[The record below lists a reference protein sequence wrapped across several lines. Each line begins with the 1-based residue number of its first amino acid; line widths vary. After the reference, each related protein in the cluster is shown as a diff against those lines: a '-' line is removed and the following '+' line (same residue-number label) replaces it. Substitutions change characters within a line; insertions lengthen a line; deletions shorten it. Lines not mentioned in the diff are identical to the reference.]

1 MSYNKYYS
9 EWINNPLLF
18 WDKKAEDI
26 SWIETYKETLY
37 KANNF
42 YEWFHQGKLNTCYNC
57 LDRHVESGKGEKV
70 AIFYDSPL
78 TNTKQKITYNNLLKK
93 VSSLAASLNNL
104 GVKKGDTV
112 ILYMPMIPEVIVSM
126 LACARI
132 GAIHSVVFGGF
143 AAEELASRISDVL
156 PKVIISASCGLEPKR
171 IINYKEILDKALSLT
186 SHKPLK
192 QIIYQRNQQFSELNK
207 ENDLS
212 WHEFIDSSSSMKCVP
227 VDSNEPL
234 YILHTSGTTGIPKGI
249 VRTNGGHAVALLN
262 SMKMTYDI
270 SEDEVFWAASDVGWV
285 VGHSYIVYA
294 PLLLGCSTVLYE
306 GKPVGT
312 PDAGQFW
319 RVISEYKVKTM
330 FTAPTAIRAIK
341 KEDANGRE
349 LKKYDLSNLK
359 YIFLAGERA
368 DPESIKW
375 TMEMTKK
382 PVIDHWWQTETGWSI
397 AGNFPQF
404 GLFEIMLGSTGK
416 AAPGFQVEVLNDEGI
431 ELAPENMGNLAIKL
445 PLPPGCS
452 SAIWNDKNRFYEAY
466 LKKFDGY
473 YYTSDAGIIDKNGYI
488 SVMSR
493 TDDIIN
499 CAGHRLSTGS
509 IEEILTQHKDIAEC
523 AVVGINNELKGQVPI
538 GLIVLNN
545 SSINLE
551 EKKVVKETI
560 NLVREKLGPVASYK
574 KSLIVDNL
582 PKTRSGKI
590 LRSTISKILNKEDYK
605 VPATIEDINTLDL
618 IKSLKL

>member
-1 MSYNKYYS
+1 MSYEKHYE
-9 EWINNPLLF
+9 EWAENPLSY
-18 WDKKAEDI
+18 WDEHAKGI
-26 SWIETYKETLY
+26 NWIEPYKKTLH
-37 KANNF
+37 KTNN
-42 YEWFHQGKLNTCYNC
+42 YYQWFHEGKLNTCYNC
-57 LDRHVESGKGEKV
+57 IDRHVKVGKGEKV
-70 AIFYDSPL
+70 AIIYDSPI
-78 TNTKQKITYNNLLKK
+78 TNTKKKITYNNLLKE
-93 VSSLAASLNNL
+93 VSSLAASLNNI

-112 ILYMPMIPEVIVSM
+112 VLYMPMIPEVIISM

-156 PKVIISASCGLEPKR
+156 PKVIISASCGLEPKG
-171 IINYKEILDKALSLT
+171 IINYKEILNKALSQT
-186 SHKPLK
+186 SHKPIK
-192 QIIYQRNQQFSELNK
+192 QIIYQREQHFCKLDL
-207 ENDLS
+207 ENDVS
-212 WHEFIDSSSSMKCVP
+212 WNEFIDFSTSIECVP
-227 VDSNEPL
+227 LDSNEPL

-341 KEDANGRE
+341 KEDAKGDE
-349 LKKYDLSNLK
+349 LKKYDLSELK

-375 TMEMTKK
+375 TMELTKK

-404 GLFEIMLGSTGK
+404 DLFKIVLGSTGK
-416 AAPGFQVEVLNDEGI
+416 AAPGFQVNVLNDEGKK
-431 ELAPENMGNLAIKL
+431 LPSENMGNLVIKL

-452 SAIWNDKNRFYEAY
+452 SEIWNDKDRFYEAY
-466 LKKFDGY
+466 LKKFSGY
-473 YYTSDAGIIDKNGYI
+473 YDTSDAGIIDKNGYI

-545 SSINLE
+545 VSTNSDITIIR
-551 EKKVVKETI
+551 ETI
-560 NLVREKLGPVASYK
+560 DLVKEKLGPVASYK
-574 KSLIVDNL
+574 KSIIVGNL

-590 LRSTISKILNKEDYK
+590 LRSTISRILNKEDYK
-605 VPATIEDINTLDL
+605 VPATIEDINTLEL
-618 IKSLKL
+618 IKSLKV

>member
-1 MSYNKYYS
+1 MSYNKYYE
-9 EWINNPLLF
+9 EWADNPLSF
-18 WDKKAEDI
+18 WDKKAKDV
-26 SWIETYKETLY
+26 SWIELY
-37 KANNF
+37 KKTLHKTDNY

-57 LDRHVESGKGEKV
+57 VDKHAENGKSEKV
-70 AIFYDSPL
+70 AIIYDSPI
-78 TNTKQKITYNNLLKK
+78 TNTKKKITYRELLKQ
-93 VSSLAASLNNL
+93 VSSLAASLNNI
-104 GVKKGDTV
+104 GVKKGDRV
-112 ILYMPMIPEVIVSM
+112 ILYMPMIPEVIISM

-171 IINYKEILDKALSLT
+171 IIDYKEILDKALSLT

-192 QIIYQRNQQFSELNK
+192 QIIYQREQHLCKLSL
-207 ENDLS
+207 ENDIS
-212 WHEFIDSSSSMKCVP
+212 WNDFVDTSSSISCVP
-227 VDSNEPL
+227 VDSNDPL

-270 SEDEVFWAASDVGWV
+270 SEDDVFWAASDVGWV

-294 PLLLGCSTVLYE
+294 PLLIGCSTVLYE

-341 KEDANGRE
+341 KEDADGKE
-349 LKKYDLSNLK
+349 LKKYDLSKLK

-375 TMEMTKK
+375 AMDMTKK

-404 GLFEIMLGSTGK
+404 GLFDIRYGSTGK
-416 AAPGFQVEVLNDEGI
+416 AAPGFQVNVLNDEG
-431 ELAPENMGNLAIKL
+431 EKLASENMGNLVIKL

-452 SAIWNDKNRFYEAY
+452 SEIWNNKNRFYEAY

-473 YYTSDAGIIDKNGYI
+473 YDTSDAGIIDKNGYI

-509 IEEILTQHKDIAEC
+509 IEEILTQHKDVAEC
-523 AVVGINNELKGQVPI
+523 AVVGFNDELKGQVPI
-538 GLIVLNN
+538 GLIVLST
-545 SSINLE
+545 SSINSE
-551 EKKVVKETI
+551 ETIIKETI
-560 NLVREKLGPVASYK
+560 NLVRKKLGPVASYK
-574 KSLIVDNL
+574 KSIIVENL

-590 LRSTISKILNKEDYK
+590 LRSTISKILNKEDYR
-605 VPATIEDINTLDL
+605 VPATIEDINTLEL
-618 IKSLKL
+618 IKNLKV